1 MCSSNSC
8 QDHCSWKVLMAY
20 GCQGWLELVAIE
32 SFFFF
37 FLLYN
42 IVLVLPYI
50 NMNLPRVYT
59 CSPSWTPL
67 PPPSPYHPSGSSQ
80 CAIESYGK
88 MDLCMRWMLMQSLC
102 PSPALA
108 NISMREPG
116 SRRGKKYYPVILSDI
131 LNVKGYSFILKQN
144 LKSLR
149 QFKHKMKTP
158 LINQLHFFDISIIT
172 NFQ

>member
-1 MCSSNSC
+1 
-8 QDHCSWKVLMAY
+8 
-20 GCQGWLELVAIE
+20 
-32 SFFFF
+32 
-37 FLLYN
+37 
-42 IVLVLPYI
+42 
-50 NMNLPRVYT
+50 
-59 CSPSWTPL
+59 
-67 PPPSPYHPSGSSQ
+67 
-80 CAIESYGK
+80 
-88 MDLCMRWMLMQSLC
+88 MQSLC

-172 NFQ
+172 NILCFRWLHIEMLLTKLENSVLLRIFSLPFFSNILPGSELLTRKQYV